1 MNATSP
7 GAGGAGMG
15 GGTSAGTAGGAGAA
29 GGAVPY
35 GQGPAG
41 SVRAKRTERRFAGI
55 AISAGVAIG
64 PVFYA
69 REPDIPV
76 TQAKIAAADIAAEGA
91 RLDAAILQSR
101 KQLNKLRGRLAV
113 LPEESQAEIAPLID
127 AYLRMIGPSRLVRG
141 IRRRIE
147 ETLLSAESAVMAEA
161 EAIAGTIMGQAEPGL
176 NAEDRASLH
185 RRAEEVRE
193 IARRIVRNLTRTP
206 FRSFA
211 GLPDGAILV
220 AELLR
225 PSDAALL
232 DPSRLAGVAADE
244 GGTDGHTAVM
254 LRALGVPSV
263 LGAAGLTHAARPGD
277 IVVVDGI
284 AGTVMLN
291 PSAETVATA
300 RRAVAAFARERQR
313 YARLRRL
320 AAETTD
326 GETVELQANFELPVE
341 LPLIAQSGAQGI
353 GLLRTEFLFMNRD
366 TVPDEHAQAET
377 YRGIV
382 EAMNGD
388 TVTIRVL
395 DWGGEKDIEA
405 LSNAG
410 LVPDISDVNPA
421 MGLRGLRLLLRRPEL
436 FETQLA
442 AILRASVYG
451 PVRVLLPMVTTVTEV
466 RAARETYERVARRLR
481 RRGERRAGETAAA
494 RHHDRNAGCRA
505 VRRRAGAGGGF
516 LRHRHQRS
524 DRAYAG
530 GGSRRKRCGGD
541 VRSVASGG
549 AAADPVRHRGG
560 VADAHAGVAV
570 RRDGGR
576 PSRHAIAA
584 GSGFAGV
591 QHECVGGAAG
601 EACGAVGGLGC
612 LRAVRAAGDGAG
624 RPGTNRRVAGGV
636 RRGRVSAGEP
646 ASSGRGGAGPRSI
659 GPVGECSGV
668 RPKR

>member
-1 MNATSP
+1 M
-7 GAGGAGMG
+7 
-15 GGTSAGTAGGAGAA
+15 
-29 GGAVPY
+29 
-35 GQGPAG
+35 
-41 SVRAKRTERRFAGI
+41 GI

-69 REPDIPV
+69 VEPDVPV
-76 TQAKIAAADIAAEGA
+76 TQSKIAAADIAAEGA
-91 RLDAAILQSR
+91 RLDAAIIQSR
-101 KQLNKLRGRLAV
+101 KQLTKLRARLAV

-141 IRRRIE
+141 IRRRVE
-147 ETLLSAESAVMAEA
+147 ERLLSAESAVMAEA
-161 EAIAGTIMGQAEPGL
+161 EEIAGAILRQAEPGL
-176 NAEDRASLH
+176 NAEDRASLT

-193 IARRIVRNLTRTP
+193 IARRLVRNLTRTP

-220 AELLR
+220 SESLR
-225 PSDAALL
+225 PADAALL

-263 LGAAGLTHAARPGD
+263 LGAAGLTQAARPGD

-284 AGTVMLN
+284 AGWVTLN
-291 PSAETVATA
+291 PSPETVATA

-326 GETVELQANFELPVE
+326 GEKVELQANFELPIE

-366 TVPDEHAQAET
+366 SMPDENAQAET

-388 TVTIRVL
+388 AVTIRVL
-395 DWGGEKDIEA
+395 DWGGEKEIEA

-451 PVRVLLPMVTTVTEV
+451 PVRVLLPMVTTVSEV

-481 RRGERRAGETAAA
+481 RRGERLPEKLPPLGIMIETPGAALSADALALEADFFAIGTNDLTAHTLAVDRGESDVAEMYDPLHPAVLRLIQFATEAALRMRMPVSLCGEMAGDPRVTPLLLGLGLRAFSM
-494 RHHDRNAGCRA
+494 NASA
-505 VRRRAGAGGGF
+505 VPRVK
-516 LRHRHQRS
+516 HV
-524 DRAYAG
+524 
-530 GGSRRKRCGGD
+530 
-541 VRSVASGG
+541 VRSVDSDACVRF
-549 AAADPVRHRGG
+549 ARRVMEQADPEQ
-560 VADAHAGVAV
+560 
-570 RRDGGR
+570 
-576 PSRHAIAA
+576 IAA
-584 GSGFAGV
+584 LL
-591 QHECVGGAAG
+591 AAF
-601 EACGAVGGLGC
+601 
-612 LRAVRAAGDGAG
+612 GAG
-624 RPGTNRRVAGGV
+624 
-636 RRGRVSAGEP
+636 
-646 ASSGRGGAGPRSI
+646 
-659 GPVGECSGV
+659 
-668 RPKR
+668 